1 MIDQSDV
8 VPCGMDVADRIKQ
21 TKVER
26 KWHDLVDGI

>member
-8 VPCGMDVADRIKQ
+8 VLRGMDAANRIKQ

-26 KWHDLVDGI
+26 KWHDLADGI

>member
-8 VPCGMDVADRIKQ
+8 VLCGMDVAGRIKQ
-21 TKVER
+21 TKLER